1 MTGETYARRDQEQ
14 PTTTAGGIILIASSA
29 TAALLLIAALIY
41 STGIGQ
47 RHLAALAAADCEPN
61 LSPSGQQCTT
71 VQMLTSQYMA
81 ILSPTNEQLTAD
93 VAAYSANERG
103 NLAGAKAA
111 LAAEV
116 TADRAFDT
124 SMANFPFPPAVVPTA
139 KATIQAERAL
149 ATLTAEQARS
159 SSFARMRSF
168 DHRIRVATA
177 AVKAELKLL
186 RKALAVPPTPAE
198 G

>member
-1 MTGETYARRDQEQ
+1 LTSAPYAEDGRRQMS
-14 PTTTAGGIILIASSA
+14 AGGIILVVTSLLS
-29 TAALLLIAALIY
+29 ALLLIAALIY

-61 LSPSGQQCTT
+61 LSPSGLQCTT
-71 VQMLTSQYMA
+71 VPMLTSEYMA
-81 ILSPTNEQLTAD
+81 IYTPASQQLSTDVSAYTAH
-93 VAAYSANERG
+93 ERD
-103 NLAGAKAA
+103 NLAAAKAA

-116 TADRAFDT
+116 TCMRAFDT

-139 KATIQAERAL
+139 KAMIGADQAL
-149 ATLTAEQARS
+149 ATLTAEQAGA

-168 DHRIRVATA
+168 DHRIQVATA
-177 AVKAELKLL
+177 AVKTELKLL

>member
-1 MTGETYARRDQEQ
+1 MS
-14 PTTTAGGIILIASSA
+14 AGGIILMVTSSLS
-29 TAALLLIAALIY
+29 ALLLIAALIY

-71 VQMLTSQYMA
+71 VQMLTSEYMA
-81 ILSPTNEQLTAD
+81 ILTPTSQQQSTD
-93 VAAYSANERG
+93 VSAYTANERD
-103 NLAGAKAA
+103 NLAAAKAA

-116 TADRAFDT
+116 TSERAFDT

-139 KATIQAERAL
+139 TAMIQADQAL
-149 ATLTAEQARS
+149 AKLTAEQAGSPSLTRL
-159 SSFARMRSF
+159 RSF
-168 DHRIRVATA
+168 DHRVQVATA
-177 AVKAELKLL
+177 AVETEMKLL
-186 RKALAVPPTPAE
+186 RKALAVLPTPSE

>member
-1 MTGETYARRDQEQ
+1 MV
-14 PTTTAGGIILIASSA
+14 ISSLS
-29 TAALLLIAALIY
+29 ALLLVAALIY

-71 VQMLTSQYMA
+71 VQMLTSEYMA
-81 ILSPTNEQLTAD
+81 IMTPTSQQLSTD
-93 VAAYSANERG
+93 VSAYTANERG
-103 NLAGAKAA
+103 DLAAAKAA

-116 TADRAFDT
+116 TSERAFDT
-124 SMANFPFPPAVVPTA
+124 SMANFPFPPTVVPTA
-139 KATIQAERAL
+139 TALIQADQAL
-149 ATLTAEQARS
+149 AKLTAEQAGS
-159 SSFARMRSF
+159 SSFTRLRSF
-168 DHRIRVATA
+168 DHRVQVATA
-177 AVKAELKLL
+177 AVKNELKLL

>member
-1 MTGETYARRDQEQ
+1 MS
-14 PTTTAGGIILIASSA
+14 AGGLILLITSSLS
-29 TAALLLIAALIY
+29 ALLLIAALIY

-81 ILSPTNEQLTAD
+81 ILTPTSQQLSTDAS
-93 VAAYSANERG
+93 AYTANERHH
-103 NLAGAKAA
+103 LAAAKAA

-116 TADRAFDT
+116 TSQRAFTT
-124 SMANFPFPPAVVPTA
+124 SMANFPFPPTVALTA
-139 KATIQAERAL
+139 KALIQAEQAL
-149 ATLTAEQARS
+149 AKLTAEQAGS
-159 SSFARMRSF
+159 PSLIRMRSF
-168 DHRIRVATA
+168 DHRIQVASA
-177 AVKAELKLL
+177 AVTTELKLL
-186 RKALAVPPTPAE
+186 RKALAVPPTPSE

>member
-1 MTGETYARRDQEQ
+1 LASETYASGAQGRLM
-14 PTTTAGGIILIASSA
+14 TAGGIILVASSA
-29 TAALLLIAALIY
+29 LAALLLIAALIY

-81 ILSPTNEQLTAD
+81 ILTPANQQLTAD
-93 VAAYSANERG
+93 AAAYTANDRD

-116 TADRAFDT
+116 TSERAFYT
-124 SMANFPFPPAVVPTA
+124 SMASFPFPPTVVPTA
-139 KATIQAERAL
+139 NALIRADRAL
-149 ATLTAEQARS
+149 ANLTAKQAGS
-159 SSFARMRSF
+159 SSLTRLRSF
-168 DHRIRVATA
+168 DHRVKVATA
-177 AVKAELKLL
+177 AVETELKLL